1 MSSVVLCRADEVSEG
16 QARGFLL
23 GEGVARRDVILVR
36 RDGVLRAYVN
46 ACPHQGTPLETFPDR
61 FMDPDGLLVCSTHG
75 ARFRVEDGL
84 CVSGPCEGKALQ
96 AVSFVVDGGAVV
108 IDLFRA

>member
-1 MSSVVLCRADEVSEG
+1 MSGVVLCRADEVAEG
-16 QARGFLL
+16 QARGFLI

-61 FMDPDGLLVCSTHG
+61 FMDQDGLLVCSTHG
-75 ARFRVEDGL
+75 ARFRVEDGF
-84 CVSGPCEGKALQ
+84 CVSGPCDGKSLTAIAC
-96 AVSFVVDGGAVV
+96 AVENGVVVV
-108 IDLFRA
+108 